1 MTAGGLTNS
10 GGESMAANKK
20 KISLHERLI
29 RILASV
35 GIAVTLWFMVNG
47 NADMLITQDFNS
59 IPITLTNVES
69 LTEKNLVLADDKNY
83 YLNLQV
89 KGTDKNLR
97 NVNMKEVTA
106 EVDLSDIQD
115 KGIYDLDVEVKGLA
129 NSVIIS
135 SMNPTTLPIE
145 VDNVIKK
152 EQDVVILVEGK
163 PANDLLVISA
173 ESLEQVEVEGPEA
186 SIARI
191 DKISTTADVSGLESD
206 TTRHLEVA
214 AYDATGN
221 PITDLEIL
229 PNVVKAEIILGK
241 TKSVGVIPSTSG
253 NPADGYI
260 VTGMQ
265 VEPSKVLIGAKEAVL
280 NSIETITMDP
290 IDVSG
295 QSKTFTKDIN
305 LTPPQGCYFPDGSGK
320 VKVLVSIESPVEKSF
335 TIDKVSTRNLGTGL
349 VAAKVKDAR
358 VVVKLAGASSILNNL
373 NTAQIEAFVDCANL
387 GPGEHELPIQTNLS
401 QSLIK
406 SITPS
411 KTTVIIE

>member
-1 MTAGGLTNS
+1 
-10 GGESMAANKK
+10 MAANKK
-20 KISLHERLI
+20 KIALHERLI

-35 GIAVTLWFMVNG
+35 GIAITLWFMVNG

-106 EVDLSDIQD
+106 EVDLSDIEE
-115 KGIYDLDVEVKGLA
+115 KGTYDLEVEVKGLA

-135 SMNPTTLPIE
+135 SMNPTSLSIE
-145 VDNVIKK
+145 VDNIIK
-152 EQDVVILVEGK
+152 EALDVVILLEGK
-163 PANDLLVISA
+163 PANDLTVISA

-191 DKISTTADVSGLESD
+191 DKITTTADVSGLESD

-229 PNVVKAEIILGK
+229 PNVVETEIILGK
-241 TKSVGVIPSTSG
+241 TKSIGIIPSTTG
-253 NPADGYI
+253 NPTNGYI
-260 VTGMQ
+260 VTGIQ
-265 VEPSKVLIGAKEAVL
+265 VEPSKVLIGAKEALL
-280 NSIETITMDP
+280 NTIETIPMDP

-305 LTPPQGCYFPDGSGK
+305 LTPPVGCYFLDDSGK
-320 VKVLVSIESPVEKSF
+320 VKVTVSIESPVEKSF
-335 TIDKVSTRNLGTGL
+335 TIDKISTRNLGTGL
-349 VAAKVKDAR
+349 VAAKVKDSR
-358 VVVKLAGASSILNNL
+358 VVVKLEGASSILNSL

-387 GPGEHELPIQTNLS
+387 GPGEYELPIQTNLS

-406 SITPS
+406 TITPA

>member
-1 MTAGGLTNS
+1 
-10 GGESMAANKK
+10 MAANKK
-20 KISLHERLI
+20 KISLQERLI

-35 GIAVTLWFMVNG
+35 GIAITLWFMVNG

-59 IPITLTNVES
+59 IPITLTNVEA

-106 EVDLSDIQD
+106 EVDLSDID
-115 KGIYDLDVEVKGLA
+115 EKGTYDLEVEVKGLA

-135 SMNPTTLPIE
+135 SMNPTSLAIE
-145 VDNVIKK
+145 VDNIIK
-152 EQDVVILVEGK
+152 EALDVVVLLEGK
-163 PANDLLVISA
+163 PANDLSVISA
-173 ESLEQVEVEGPEA
+173 KSQEQVEVEGPEE

-191 DKISTTADVSGLESD
+191 DKITTTVDVSGLESD

-229 PNVVKAEIILGK
+229 PNVVEVEIVLGK
-241 TKSVGVIPSTSG
+241 TKSIGIIPSTTG
-253 NPADGYI
+253 NPASGYI
-260 VTGMQ
+260 VTGVQ
-265 VEPSKVLIGAKEAVL
+265 IEPSKVLIGAKEALL
-280 NSIETITMDP
+280 NTIETIPMDP

-305 LTPPQGCYFPDGSGK
+305 LTPPQGCYFLDNSGK
-320 VKVLVSIESPVEKSF
+320 VKVTVAIESPVEKSF
-335 TIDKVSTRNLGTGL
+335 TIDKVATRNLGTGL
-349 VAAKVKDAR
+349 VAAKVKDTR
-358 VVVKLAGASSILNNL
+358 VVVKLEGASSILNGL
-373 NTAQIEAFVDCANL
+373 NASQIEAFVDCANL
-387 GPGEHELPIQTNLS
+387 GPGEYELPIQTNLS
-401 QSLIK
+401 TSLVK
-406 SITPS
+406 SVTPG

>member
-1 MTAGGLTNS
+1 
-10 GGESMAANKK
+10 MAANKK
-20 KISLHERLI
+20 KISLQERLI

-35 GIAVTLWFMVNG
+35 GIAITLWFMVNG

-59 IPITLTNVES
+59 IPITLTNVEA

-106 EVDLSDIQD
+106 EVDLSDID
-115 KGIYDLDVEVKGLA
+115 EKGTYDLDVEVKGLA

-135 SMNPTTLPIE
+135 SMNPTSLAIE
-145 VDNVIKK
+145 VDNIIK
-152 EQDVVILVEGK
+152 EALDVVVLLEGK
-163 PANDLLVISA
+163 PANDLSVISA
-173 ESLEQVEVEGPEA
+173 KSQEQVEVEGPEE

-191 DKISTTADVSGLESD
+191 DKITTTVDVSGLESD

-229 PNVVKAEIILGK
+229 PNVVEVEIVLGK
-241 TKSVGVIPSTSG
+241 TKSIGIIPSTTG
-253 NPADGYI
+253 NPANGYI
-260 VTGMQ
+260 VTGVQ
-265 VEPSKVLIGAKEAVL
+265 IEPSKVLIGAKEALL
-280 NSIETITMDP
+280 NTIDTIPIDP

-305 LTPPQGCYFPDGSGK
+305 LTPPQGCYFLDDSGK
-320 VKVLVSIESPVEKSF
+320 VKATISIESPVEKSF
-335 TIDKVSTRNLGTGL
+335 TIDKLVTRNLGTGL
-349 VAAKVKDAR
+349 VAAKVKDTR
-358 VVVKLAGASSILNNL
+358 VVVKLEGASSILNSL
-373 NTAQIEAFVDCANL
+373 NASQIEAFIDCANL
-387 GPGEHELPIQTNLS
+387 GPGEYELPIQTNLS
-401 QSLIK
+401 TSLVK
-406 SITPS
+406 SVTPS

>member
-1 MTAGGLTNS
+1 
-10 GGESMAANKK
+10 MAANKK
-20 KISLHERLI
+20 KIALHERLI

-35 GIAVTLWFMVNG
+35 GIAITLWFMVNG

-106 EVDLSDIQD
+106 EVDLSDIEE
-115 KGIYDLDVEVKGLA
+115 KGTYDLEVEVKGLA

-135 SMNPTTLPIE
+135 SMNPTSLSIE
-145 VDNVIKK
+145 VDNIIK
-152 EQDVVILVEGK
+152 EALDVVILLEGK
-163 PANDLLVISA
+163 PANDLTVISA

-191 DKISTTADVSGLESD
+191 DKITTTADVSGLESD

-229 PNVVKAEIILGK
+229 PNVVETEIILGK
-241 TKSVGVIPSTSG
+241 TKSIGIIPSTTG
-253 NPADGYI
+253 NPTNGYI
-260 VTGMQ
+260 VTGIQ
-265 VEPSKVLIGAKEAVL
+265 VEPSKVLIGAKEALL
-280 NSIETITMDP
+280 NTIESIPMDP

-305 LTPPQGCYFPDGSGK
+305 LTPPVGCYFLDDSGK
-320 VKVLVSIESPVEKSF
+320 VKVTVSIESPVEKSF
-335 TIDKVSTRNLGTGL
+335 TIDKISTRNLGTGL
-349 VAAKVKDAR
+349 VAAKVKDSR
-358 VVVKLAGASSILNNL
+358 VVVKLEGASSILNSL

-387 GPGEHELPIQTNLS
+387 GPGEYELPIQTNLS

-406 SITPS
+406 TITPA

>member
-1 MTAGGLTNS
+1 
-10 GGESMAANKK
+10 MAANKK
-20 KISLHERLI
+20 KISLQERLI

-35 GIAVTLWFMVNG
+35 GIAITLWFMVNG

-59 IPITLTNVES
+59 IPITLTNVEA

-106 EVDLSDIQD
+106 EVDLSDID
-115 KGIYDLDVEVKGLA
+115 EKGTYDLDVEVKGLA

-135 SMNPTTLPIE
+135 SMNPTSLAIE
-145 VDNVIKK
+145 VDNIIK
-152 EQDVVILVEGK
+152 EALDVVVLLEGK
-163 PANDLLVISA
+163 PANDLSVISA
-173 ESLEQVEVEGPEA
+173 KSQEQVEVEGPEE

-191 DKISTTADVSGLESD
+191 DKITTTVDVSGLESD

-229 PNVVKAEIILGK
+229 PNVVEVEIVLGK
-241 TKSVGVIPSTSG
+241 TKSIGIIPSTTG
-253 NPADGYI
+253 NPANGYI
-260 VTGMQ
+260 VTGVQ
-265 VEPSKVLIGAKEAVL
+265 IEPSKVLIGAKEALL
-280 NSIETITMDP
+280 NTIDTIPIDP

-305 LTPPQGCYFPDGSGK
+305 LTPPQGCYFLDDSGK
-320 VKVLVSIESPVEKSF
+320 VKATISIESPVEKSF
-335 TIDKVSTRNLGTGL
+335 TIDKVATRNLGTGL
-349 VAAKVKDAR
+349 VAAKVKDTR
-358 VVVKLAGASSILNNL
+358 VVVKLEGASSILNSL
-373 NTAQIEAFVDCANL
+373 NASQIEAFVDCANL
-387 GPGEHELPIQTNLS
+387 GPGEYELPIQTNLS
-401 QSLIK
+401 TSLVK
-406 SITPS
+406 SVTPS

>member
-1 MTAGGLTNS
+1 
-10 GGESMAANKK
+10 MAANKK
-20 KISLHERLI
+20 KISLQERLI

-35 GIAVTLWFMVNG
+35 GIAITLWFMVNG

-59 IPITLTNVES
+59 IPITLTNVEA

-106 EVDLSDIQD
+106 EVDLSDID
-115 KGIYDLDVEVKGLA
+115 EKGTYDLDVEVKGLA

-135 SMNPTTLPIE
+135 SMNPTSLAIE
-145 VDNVIKK
+145 VDNIIK
-152 EQDVVILVEGK
+152 EALDVVVLLEGK
-163 PANDLLVISA
+163 PANDLSVISA
-173 ESLEQVEVEGPEA
+173 KSQEQVEVEGPEE

-191 DKISTTADVSGLESD
+191 DKSTTTVDVSGLESD

-229 PNVVKAEIILGK
+229 PNVVEVEIVLGK
-241 TKSVGVIPSTSG
+241 TKSIGIIPSTTG
-253 NPADGYI
+253 NPANGYI
-260 VTGMQ
+260 VTGVQ
-265 VEPSKVLIGAKEAVL
+265 IEPSKVLIGAKEALL
-280 NSIETITMDP
+280 NTIDTIPIDP

-305 LTPPQGCYFPDGSGK
+305 LTPPQGCYFLDDSGK
-320 VKVLVSIESPVEKSF
+320 VKATISIESPVEKSF
-335 TIDKVSTRNLGTGL
+335 TIDKLVTRNLGTGL
-349 VAAKVKDAR
+349 VAAKVKDTR
-358 VVVKLAGASSILNNL
+358 VVVKLEGASSILNSL
-373 NTAQIEAFVDCANL
+373 NASQIEAFVDCANL
-387 GPGEHELPIQTNLS
+387 GPGEYELPIQTNLS
-401 QSLIK
+401 TSLVK
-406 SITPS
+406 SVTPS

>member
-1 MTAGGLTNS
+1 
-10 GGESMAANKK
+10 MAANKK
-20 KISLHERLI
+20 KISLQERLI

-35 GIAVTLWFMVNG
+35 GIAITLWFMVNG

-59 IPITLTNVES
+59 IPITLTNVEA

-106 EVDLSDIQD
+106 EVDLSDID
-115 KGIYDLDVEVKGLA
+115 EKGSYDLDVEVKGLA

-135 SMNPTTLPIE
+135 SMNPTSLAIE
-145 VDNVIKK
+145 VDNIIK
-152 EQDVVILVEGK
+152 EALDVVVLLEGK
-163 PANDLLVISA
+163 PANDLSVISA
-173 ESLEQVEVEGPEA
+173 KSQEQVEVEGPEE

-191 DKISTTADVSGLESD
+191 DKITTTVDVSGLESD

-229 PNVVKAEIILGK
+229 PNVVEVEIVLGK
-241 TKSVGVIPSTSG
+241 TKSIGIIPSTTG
-253 NPADGYI
+253 NPANGYI
-260 VTGMQ
+260 VTGVQ
-265 VEPSKVLIGAKEAVL
+265 IEPSKVLIGAKEALL
-280 NSIETITMDP
+280 NTIETIPMDP

-305 LTPPQGCYFPDGSGK
+305 LTPPQGCYFLDNSGK
-320 VKVLVSIESPVEKSF
+320 VKVTVAIESPVEKSF
-335 TIDKVSTRNLGTGL
+335 TIDKVATRNLGTGL
-349 VAAKVKDAR
+349 VAAKVKDTR
-358 VVVKLAGASSILNNL
+358 VVVKLEGASSILNGL
-373 NTAQIEAFVDCANL
+373 NASQIEAFVDCANL
-387 GPGEHELPIQTNLS
+387 GPGEYELPIQTNLS
-401 QSLIK
+401 TSLVK
-406 SITPS
+406 SVTPS

>member
-1 MTAGGLTNS
+1 
-10 GGESMAANKK
+10 MAANKK
-20 KISLHERLI
+20 KISLQERLI

-35 GIAVTLWFMVNG
+35 GIAITLWFMVNG

-59 IPITLTNVES
+59 IPITLTNVEA

-106 EVDLSDIQD
+106 EVDLSDID
-115 KGIYDLDVEVKGLA
+115 EKGTYDLDVEVKGLA

-135 SMNPTTLPIE
+135 SMNPTSLAIE
-145 VDNVIKK
+145 VDNIIK
-152 EQDVVILVEGK
+152 EALDVVVLLEGK
-163 PANDLLVISA
+163 PANDLSVISA
-173 ESLEQVEVEGPEA
+173 KSQEQVEVEGPEE

-191 DKISTTADVSGLESD
+191 DKITTSVDVSGLESD

-229 PNVVKAEIILGK
+229 PNVVEVEIVLGK
-241 TKSVGVIPSTSG
+241 TKSIGIIPSTTG
-253 NPADGYI
+253 NPASGYI
-260 VTGMQ
+260 VTGVQ
-265 VEPSKVLIGAKEAVL
+265 IEPSKVLIGAKEALL
-280 NSIETITMDP
+280 NTIETIPMDP

-305 LTPPQGCYFPDGSGK
+305 LTPPQGCYFLDNSGK
-320 VKVLVSIESPVEKSF
+320 VKVTVAIESPVEKSF
-335 TIDKVSTRNLGTGL
+335 TIDKVATRNLGTGL
-349 VAAKVKDAR
+349 VAAKVKDTR
-358 VVVKLAGASSILNNL
+358 VVVKLEGASSILNGL
-373 NTAQIEAFVDCANL
+373 NASQIEAFVDCANL
-387 GPGEHELPIQTNLS
+387 GPGEYELPIQTNLS
-401 QSLIK
+401 TSLVK
-406 SITPS
+406 SVTPS

>member
-1 MTAGGLTNS
+1 
-10 GGESMAANKK
+10 MAANKK
-20 KISLHERLI
+20 KISLQERLI

-35 GIAVTLWFMVNG
+35 GIAITLWFMVNG

-59 IPITLTNVES
+59 IPITLTNVEA

-106 EVDLSDIQD
+106 EVDLSDID
-115 KGIYDLDVEVKGLA
+115 EKGTYDLDVEVKGLA

-135 SMNPTTLPIE
+135 SMNPTSLAIE
-145 VDNVIKK
+145 VDNIIK
-152 EQDVVILVEGK
+152 EALDVVVLLEGK
-163 PANDLLVISA
+163 PANDLSVISA
-173 ESLEQVEVEGPEA
+173 KSQEQVEVEGPEE

-191 DKISTTADVSGLESD
+191 DKITTTVDVSGLESD

-229 PNVVKAEIILGK
+229 PNVVEVEIVLGK
-241 TKSVGVIPSTSG
+241 TKSIGIIPSTTG
-253 NPADGYI
+253 NPANGYI
-260 VTGMQ
+260 VTGVQ
-265 VEPSKVLIGAKEAVL
+265 IEPSKVLIGAKEALL
-280 NSIETITMDP
+280 NTIETIPMDP

-305 LTPPQGCYFPDGSGK
+305 LTPPQGCYFLDNSGK
-320 VKVLVSIESPVEKSF
+320 VKVTVAIESPVEKSF
-335 TIDKVSTRNLGTGL
+335 TIDKVATRNLGTGL
-349 VAAKVKDAR
+349 VAAKVKDTR
-358 VVVKLAGASSILNNL
+358 VVVKLEGASSILNGL
-373 NTAQIEAFVDCANL
+373 NASQIEAFVDCANL
-387 GPGEHELPIQTNLS
+387 GPGEYELPILTNLS
-401 QSLIK
+401 TSLVK
-406 SITPS
+406 SVTPS

>member
-1 MTAGGLTNS
+1 
-10 GGESMAANKK
+10 MAANKK

-59 IPITLTNVES
+59 IPITLTNVEA

-106 EVDLSDIQD
+106 EVDLSDIEE
-115 KGIYDLDVEVKGLA
+115 KGSYDLDVEVKGLA

-145 VDNVIKK
+145 VDNIIK
-152 EQDVVILVEGK
+152 ENLDVVILLEGK
-163 PANDLLVISA
+163 PANDLVVISA

-191 DKISTTADVSGLESD
+191 DKITTTADVSGLESD

-229 PNVVKAEIILGK
+229 PNVVKTEIILGK

-253 NPADGYI
+253 NPANGYI

-265 VEPSKVLIGAKEAVL
+265 VEPSKVLIGAKEALL
-280 NSIETITMDP
+280 NSIENITMDP

-295 QSKTFTKDIN
+295 QSKTFTRDIN
-305 LTPPQGCYFPDGSGK
+305 LTPPQGCYFLDGSGK
-320 VKVLVSIESPVEKSF
+320 VKVTVSIESPIEKSF

-349 VAAKVKDAR
+349 VAAKVKDSR
-358 VVVKLAGASSILNNL
+358 VVVKLEGASSVLNNL
-373 NTAQIEAFVDCANL
+373 NASQIEAFVDCANL
-387 GPGEHELPIQTNLS
+387 GPGEYELPIQTNLS

>member
-1 MTAGGLTNS
+1 LTAGGLTNS